1 MSSVIDYPFSFSE
14 KVCTSGPV
22 GTEPVYISADM
33 SSDSQFF
40 VATGVL
46 SMLYCLF
53 IIAVYGF
60 VDQMYKDKPE
70 FPMADFILTTLLAIF
85 WLSGSAAWSNG
96 TSSLKSMTDIDLVKH
111 CSADYKNCEYMR
123 TSFSSLNISLVS
135 HTLRLTSGVECLGQ
149 RWVRLTLIV
158 SPNALQL
165 LGYLNFFLWASDLWF
180 LYKETMW
187 FQNRAGG
194 PPMSSGGG
202 NI

>member
-1 MSSVIDYPFSFSE
+1 MSAVIDYPFSYSE
-14 KVCTSGPV
+14 QVCKSGSA
-22 GTEPVYISADM
+22 GEQPVYISGDM

-96 TSSLKSMTDIDLVKH
+96 TSSLKSMTEIDLTQH
-111 CSADYKNCEYMR
+111 CGAAFKNCQYIR
-123 TSFSSLNISLVS
+123 SSFSSLNISLVS
-135 HTLRLTSGVECLGQ
+135 MIDNRVGVDSFESNAIGQIRGGVE
-149 RWVRLTLIV
+149 I
-158 SPNALQL
+158 
-165 LGYLNFFLWASDLWF
+165 GYFDR
-180 LYKETMW
+180 MC
-187 FQNRAGG
+187 
-194 PPMSSGGG
+194 
-202 NI
+202 